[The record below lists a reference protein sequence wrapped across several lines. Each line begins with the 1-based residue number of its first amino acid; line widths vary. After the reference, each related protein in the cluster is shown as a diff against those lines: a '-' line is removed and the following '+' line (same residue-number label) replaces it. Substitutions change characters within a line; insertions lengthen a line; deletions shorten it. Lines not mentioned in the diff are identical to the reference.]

1 MNPSKTPRLRMF
13 AGPNGS
19 GKSTIKDAVPEYLLG
34 IYLNA
39 DDIEKQI
46 KLTAQF
52 DLSPYRANQEV
63 ALAFF
68 RQSSFLAKS
77 NLLNQIDL
85 IQVVNQ
91 ILCFSQLDINSYI
104 ASVLVDFLRHHLLAK
119 RLSFTFETVMSH
131 QSKVDFLQEAQ
142 QQGFRT
148 YLYFVATVDP
158 DINISRVAYRVQT
171 GGHPVPSE
179 KIIKRYYR
187 SINLLMDAITHS
199 DRAYIFDNSADDDSV
214 LLAEIT
220 DGDELELKV
229 DAVPLWFQTAILDK
243 F

>member
-1 MNPSKTPRLRMF
+1 MIPSKTPRLRMF

-19 GKSTIKDAVPEYLLG
+19 GKSTIKDAIPKYLLG

-52 DLSPYRANQEV
+52 DLSPYRANAED

-77 NLLNQIDL
+77 NLLDQIDL
-85 IQVVNQ
+85 IQVANQ
-91 ILCFSQLDINSYI
+91 TLCFSQLDINSYI

-158 DINISRVAYRVQT
+158 DIKISRVAYRVQT

>member
-1 MNPSKTPRLRMF
+1 MIPSKTPRLRMF

-19 GKSTIKDAVPEYLLG
+19 GKSTIKDAIPKYLLG

-52 DLSPYRANQEV
+52 DLSPYRANAED

-77 NLLNQIDL
+77 NLLDQIDL
-85 IQVVNQ
+85 IQVANQ
-91 ILCFSQLDINSYI
+91 TLCFSQLDINSYI

-148 YLYFVATVDP
+148 YLYFELASQIRTTALSD
-158 DINISRVAYRVQT
+158 
-171 GGHPVPSE
+171 
-179 KIIKRYYR
+179 
-187 SINLLMDAITHS
+187 NLLPEGCGQHPTNGALHEQKTPS
-199 DRAYIFDNSADDDSV
+199 QP
-214 LLAEIT
+214 LA
-220 DGDELELKV
+220 
-229 DAVPLWFQTAILDK
+229 
-243 F
+243 

>member
-1 MNPSKTPRLRMF
+1 MIPSKTPRLRMF

-19 GKSTIKDAVPEYLLG
+19 GKSTIKDAIPKYLLG

-52 DLSPYRANQEV
+52 DLSPYRANAED

-77 NLLNQIDL
+77 NLLDQIDL
-85 IQVVNQ
+85 IQVANQ
-91 ILCFSQLDINSYI
+91 TLCFSQLDINSYI

>member
-19 GKSTIKDAVPEYLLG
+19 GKSTIKDAIPEYLLG
-34 IYLNA
+34 VYLNA

-52 DLSPYRANQEV
+52 DLSPYGVNV
-63 ALAFF
+63 DDVLAFF
-68 RQSSFLAKS
+68 RQSKFLAK
-77 NLLNQIDL
+77 NQLLDQIDL
-85 IQVVNQ
+85 IQVTGQ
-91 ILCFSQLDINSYI
+91 TLCFNQLDINSYI
-104 ASVLVDFLRHHLLAK
+104 ASVLVDFLRHHLLTK
-119 RLSFTFETVMSH
+119 RISFTFETVMSH
-131 QSKVDFLQEAQ
+131 QSKVEFLQEAQ

-158 DINISRVAYRVQT
+158 EINISRVAYRVQT
-171 GGHPVPSE
+171 GGHPVPSQKVVE
-179 KIIKRYYR
+179 RYYR
-187 SINLLMDAITHS
+187 SLDLLIDAITYS
-199 DRAYIFDNSADDDSV
+199 DRAYVFDNSADDDSV

-220 DGDELELKV
+220 DGETLELKV
-229 DAVPLWFQTAILDK
+229 DAVPLWFQTAVLDK

>member
-1 MNPSKTPRLRMF
+1 MNPSKIPRLRMF

-19 GKSTIKDAVPEYLLG
+19 GKSTIKDAIPDYLLG
-34 IYLNA
+34 VYLNA

-46 KLTAQF
+46 KLTARF
-52 DLSPYRANQEV
+52 DLSPYHADPND

-68 RQSSFLAKS
+68 RQSSFLAQSK
-77 NLLNQIDL
+77 LLDQLEL
-85 IQVVNQ
+85 IQVNDQ
-91 ILCFSQLDINSYI
+91 TLCFNQLDINSYI
-104 ASVLVDFLRHHLLAK
+104 ASVLVDFLRHHLLAG
-119 RLSFTFETVMSH
+119 RISFAFETVMSH
-131 QSKVDFLQEAQ
+131 QSKIDFLQEAQ
-142 QQGFRT
+142 QKGFRT

-158 DINISRVAYRVQT
+158 EINISRVAYRVQT
-171 GGHPVPSE
+171 GGHPVPSN
-179 KIIKRYYR
+179 KIVERYHR
-187 SINLLMDAITHS
+187 SLDLLMDAITYS

-229 DAVPLWFQTAILDK
+229 DAVPLWFQAAVLDK

>member
-1 MNPSKTPRLRMF
+1 MEP
-13 AGPNGS
+13 A
-19 GKSTIKDAVPEYLLG
+19 
-34 IYLNA
+34 
-39 DDIEKQI
+39 
-46 KLTAQF
+46 
-52 DLSPYRANQEV
+52 
-63 ALAFF
+63 
-68 RQSSFLAKS
+68 
-77 NLLNQIDL
+77 
-85 IQVVNQ
+85 
-91 ILCFSQLDINSYI
+91 
-104 ASVLVDFLRHHLLAK
+104 
-119 RLSFTFETVMSH
+119 
-131 QSKVDFLQEAQ
+131 
-142 QQGFRT
+142 
-148 YLYFVATVDP
+148 YFVATVDP

>member
-1 MNPSKTPRLRMF
+1 MKSSKIPRLRMF

-19 GKSTIKDAVPEYLLG
+19 GKSTIKDAIPEYLLG
-34 IYLNA
+34 VYLNA
-39 DDIEKQI
+39 DDIEKHI

-52 DLSPYRANQEV
+52 DLSPYQASPDD

-68 RQSSFLAKS
+68 RQSTFLAKS
-77 NLLNQIDL
+77 QLLDQIDL
-85 IQVVNQ
+85 IQVIDQ
-91 ILCFSQLDINSYI
+91 TLCFNQLEINSYI
-104 ASVLVDFLRHHLLAK
+104 ASVLVDFLRHHFLAK
-119 RLSFTFETVMSH
+119 RISFTFETVMSH
-131 QSKVDFLQEAQ
+131 QSKVAFLQEAQ
-142 QQGFRT
+142 RQGFRT

-158 DINISRVAYRVQT
+158 EINLSRVAYRVQT

-179 KIIKRYYR
+179 KVIERYHR
-187 SINLLMDAITHS
+187 SLDLLMDAITYS

-229 DAVPLWFQTAILDK
+229 DAVPLWFKTAVLDQ